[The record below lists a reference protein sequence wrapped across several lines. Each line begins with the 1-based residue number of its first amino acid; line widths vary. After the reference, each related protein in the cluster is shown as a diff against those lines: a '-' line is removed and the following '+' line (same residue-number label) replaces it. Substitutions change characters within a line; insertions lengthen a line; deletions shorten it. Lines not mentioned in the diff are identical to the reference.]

1 MVTNP
6 KKARVQV
13 LGCKVNQ
20 AEAAAMAG
28 VLERKGYVVDP
39 AAQDPD
45 LVLVNTCCVTAK
57 AEGKSR
63 RMVHRLA
70 EQFPSATLI
79 VTGCLAQ
86 VNPSSVKNFSDRVIT
101 LGTSDKDRLSSYL
114 DDHHADGRDVVT
126 REASFCTSFGD
137 MGCPAIPGRGR
148 TFLKIQDGCS
158 QGCAYCIVP
167 TARGPSRSLPV
178 QRLYDYAAQLAEQG
192 LAELVLTGI
201 HLGWYGRDLNPALRL
216 EDVLDGLAE
225 RCPATRF
232 RLSSIEPQE
241 ITQRLIE
248 LVATRRHLCRHFHIP
263 LQSGDD
269 AILQKMGRPYDVGI
283 IRDLAQRI
291 FRWIPDA
298 CVGLD
303 IMVGF
308 PGEDEE
314 SFRRTERLIEDLGV
328 AYLHVFPF
336 SPRPGTTAD
345 LLEERLPDREKRVR
359 VNRLR
364 TLSGVLRRNFYQRF
378 LGKQLIVVPE
388 SVPDAGT
395 GRVRAR
401 TDNYIPVRVQASAQL
416 PVDRMFLVTLTGIV
430 GEEVEAIAESPG
442 FLSSG
447 T

>member
-1 MVTNP
+1 MSIP

-28 VLERKGYVVDP
+28 VLKRKGYVVNHD
-39 AAQDPD
+39 AEDPD

-70 EQFPSATLI
+70 EQYPSATLL
-79 VTGCLAQ
+79 VTGCLAE
-86 VNPSSVKNFSDRVIT
+86 VNPASVRGFSDRVVT
-101 LGTSDKDRLSSYL
+101 LGTFEKDRFSDFLDKHREDASETTSHESS
-114 DDHHADGRDVVT
+114 
-126 REASFCTSFGD
+126 SCTIFGD
-137 MGCPAIPGRGR
+137 MGCPGIPGRGR

-167 TARGPSRSLPV
+167 SARGPSRSLPAEKV
-178 QRLYDYAAQLAEQG
+178 YEYAKELSQEGFAEI
-192 LAELVLTGI
+192 VLTGV
-201 HLGWYGRDLNPALRL
+201 HLGCYGKDLKPAQG
-216 EDVLDGLAE
+216 LDGLIE
-225 RCPATRF
+225 GLVEQCPSTRF

-241 ITQRLIE
+241 ITPRMIE
-248 LVATRRHLCRHFHIP
+248 LAATLPGVCRHFHIP

-269 AILQKMGRPYDVGI
+269 ATLRNMGRPYNVGM
-283 IRDLAQRI
+283 IRDLMHAI
-291 FRWIPDA
+291 FQLIPEV

-314 SFRRTERLIEDLGV
+314 SFLRTETLIRDSGA

-336 SPRPGTTAD
+336 SPRPGTRAASFGA
-345 LLEERLPDREKRVR
+345 RVSDQVARTR
-359 VNRLR
+359 VDRLR
-364 TLSGVLRRNFYQRF
+364 ALSSDLRRRFFERF
-378 LGKQLIVVPE
+378 LGTQLTVVPE
-388 SVPDAGT
+388 TVPDQRT

-401 TDNYIPVRVQASAQL
+401 TDNYIPVRVRVPDKLLDAS
-416 PVDRMFLVTLTGIV
+416 MFSVTLKEIV
-430 GEEVEAIAESPG
+430 GEDVEAVAG
-442 FLSSG
+442 FG
-447 T
+447 KNEA